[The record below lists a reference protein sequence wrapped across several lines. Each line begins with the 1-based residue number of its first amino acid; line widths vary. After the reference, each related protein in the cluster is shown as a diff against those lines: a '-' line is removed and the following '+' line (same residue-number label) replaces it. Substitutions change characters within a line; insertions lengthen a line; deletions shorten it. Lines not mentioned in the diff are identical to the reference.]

1 MDNTTAKSGSVFNM
15 AIAYLT
21 RIDKLLTQCSYYSSQ
36 LDMFSWQRS
45 LRCLYREV
53 IIKLHENDIK
63 DIDGDDTKLLNP
75 EKDKI
80 VYSNSNFKNLNVL
93 MNNKKYLLTKRR
105 EIFYILDSLEQKL
118 RIKMQ
123 QKDMLLPGKDDP
135 RYAVLRN

>member
-21 RIDKLLTQCSYYSSQ
+21 RIDKLLTQSSYYSTQ
-36 LDMFSWQRS
+36 LDMFNWQRS
-45 LRCLYREV
+45 LRCLYREL
-53 IIKLHENDIK
+53 IIKIDDNDRE
-63 DIDGDDTKLLNP
+63 DIDGDDSKMFNP
-75 EKDKI
+75 EKDK
-80 VYSNSNFKNLNVL
+80 VNYSNSNFKNLNIL
-93 MNNKKYLLTKRR
+93 MNNKRYLIAKRR
-105 EIFYILDSLEQKL
+105 EIFYILDNLEQKM